1 VSRKER
7 SSLIYSILCV
17 GKSSLGNLLYGAQV
31 FRTTFE
37 NTSSAM
43 ECLLKEQ
50 QFGQKLIK
58 VIDTDDFVATP
69 TQNQTEIERSL
80 VYSYP
85 DPHAVLII
93 FQMVSRLSSEECTS
107 VHKTKH
113 FFDPTSIRY
122 CILIFIHCQIL
133 TENHLTFEK
142 YLWSLS
148 DDYLKD
154 ILLLQF
160 GSDRTNIKT
169 FINTWLTNRINQDA
183 MGIFHLEKPR
193 NTLTA
198 DEPEIVNKLIKYLD
212 HRSNRNTGTIFT
224 ETPDVIDDVIIDTS
238 DFQQIEEDITGIRV
252 RKFSDE
258 CF

>member
-1 VSRKER
+1 
-7 SSLIYSILCV
+7 
-17 GKSSLGNLLYGAQV
+17 
-31 FRTTFE
+31 
-37 NTSSAM
+37 M

-50 QFGQKLIK
+50 HLGEKLIK
-58 VIDTDDFVATP
+58 VIDTSDIVATP

-85 DPHAVLII
+85 DPHAVLVI
-93 FQMVSRLSSEECTS
+93 FQIGSRLSSEECTS
-107 VHKTKH
+107 VHKIKNL
-113 FFDPTSIRY
+113 FDPTSIRH
-122 CILIFIHCQIL
+122 CILIFIHCKLL
-133 TENHLTFEK
+133 TENHLTSEK
-142 YLWSLS
+142 YLWSSS

-154 ILLLQF
+154 IILLLQF
-160 GSDRTNIKT
+160 GRDRTNIKT

-198 DEPEIVNKLIKYLD
+198 DEPEIVNKLITYLD
-212 HRSNRNTGTIFT
+212 YRSNRNTGTIVT
-224 ETPDVIDDVIIDTS
+224 ETPDVIDDVITGTS
-238 DFQQIEEDITGIRV
+238 DSQQFEEDITGIRL